1 MDLDLVGHR
10 LPVSHR
16 SLLCFLGGADKNVI
30 VFDKSS
36 EQILATLKG
45 HSKKVTSVV
54 FHPSQVRLG
63 PRSASSFTARLPQIG
78 LSGPFSGPL
87 FWWGLRLVQTGDGP
101 ALACEELS
109 RMKR

>member
-10 LPVSHR
+10 LP
-16 SLLCFLGGADKNVI
+16 SLTAPCFVFPGGADKNVI

-54 FHPSQVRLG
+54 FHPSQVRSG
-63 PRSASSFTARLPQIG
+63 PRSASSLTARLPQIG
-78 LSGPFSGPL
+78 LSGPFSGAL
-87 FWWGLRLVQTGDGP
+87 FGLCLTRTGDGP
-101 ALACEELS
+101 VLAHRGLS
-109 RMKR
+109 QMAR